1 MFDVRVNLHIP
12 FEVKNVEGLSKYDAA
27 ENVKKLLLQTLPIV
41 IADNL
46 QKVQDELTFE
56 VVDIEEA

>member
-1 MFDVRVNLHIP
+1 MQ
-12 FEVKNVEGLSKYDAA
+12 NVEGVSKYDAA
-27 ENVKKLLLQTLPIV
+27 ENVRKLLLQTLPIV

-56 VVDIEEA
+56 IVDIKEV

>member
-12 FEVKNVEGLSKYDAA
+12 FEVKNVEGLSKYDDA
-27 ENVKKLLLQTLPIV
+27 ENVRKLLLQTLPIV